1 MASSDPATG
10 NQSFDQLRAQID
22 ADPLR
27 RARVEEYKAQM
38 LGELRRELDLTQMQ
52 LAERLDVT
60 QENVSQIERGTTD
73 VRVSTL
79 RRYVEALGGRLELRA
94 TFPDRSVTL
103 AIGTKRET
111 GGSRQRGGPATP

>member
-1 MASSDPATG
+1 M
-10 NQSFDQLRAQID
+10 LR
-22 ADPLR
+22 
-27 RARVEEYKAQM
+27 
-38 LGELRRELDLTQMQ
+38 ELRRELDLTQVQ
-52 LAERLDVT
+52 LAERLEVT

-94 TFPDRSVTL
+94 TFPDRCVTL

-111 GGSRQRGGPATP
+111 GGSQQRGGPASS